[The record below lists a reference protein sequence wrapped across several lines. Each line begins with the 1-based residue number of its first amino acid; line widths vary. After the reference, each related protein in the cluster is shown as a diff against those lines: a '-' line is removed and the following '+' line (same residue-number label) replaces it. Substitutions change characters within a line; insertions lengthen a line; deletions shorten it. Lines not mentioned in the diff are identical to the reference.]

1 MDTNRIVLVIT
12 CAFSGISIIISALS
26 LVNTK
31 KIANKNEYVNT
42 VTASRERWANSLQSN
57 GSCYLAIVDSI
68 FLQKKGRVKKYEELL
83 KYQYAMAISLHDQK
97 DDIELKDKMQEIQK
111 YIYKFVVSKNSSF
124 SKEELAKVEDLKAE
138 VYQLINSK
146 HREEWKK
153 QRYEVALDKKDKR

>member
-57 GSCYLAIVDSI
+57 GS
-68 FLQKKGRVKKYEELL
+68 
-83 KYQYAMAISLHDQK
+83 
-97 DDIELKDKMQEIQK
+97 
-111 YIYKFVVSKNSSF
+111 
-124 SKEELAKVEDLKAE
+124 
-138 VYQLINSK
+138 
-146 HREEWKK
+146 
-153 QRYEVALDKKDKR
+153 